1 MALKNLLVYFETSP
15 AIRLLNATVN
25 APFIIDFLQSQ
36 FKREP
41 HLSIDHSDLL
51 ISLGSYVEDIREEF
65 SEALKGEPDRYL
77 SDWCSND
84 TRWLKRYYEPGNDEP
99 KYSLT
104 AHTEDVLAFLD
115 KVLDK
120 DLGFVGTHSRLH
132 LIINTLQELVIEGSD
147 DPATRL
153 EHLRKQRDNIE
164 EQIARIEQSDE
175 VDVEPPTLIRE
186 RFNTAISLLRQL
198 LGDFRQVEENFKE
211 ITIQIQ
217 QQRAE
222 QATTAG
228 QILGYALD
236 AEDEL
241 NNQDQS
247 VSFNQFANLILS
259 PVESEKLSLLIKQIL
274 RLKELSEE
282 RKGLDAIQGM
292 IPSLLREATSVM
304 RTEQRLSGALRRL
317 VEGQSREENQRLCE
331 ILAEIRTAA
340 TQISETDSAQGIE
353 ISVEALPK
361 LASPLS
367 RTFWRPSEEFEPVDM
382 IEVGVD
388 LDELA
393 QAIKQ
398 FGQLSRINWGE
409 MRKLI
414 DDGLS
419 ANNGRISLAQL
430 LEQQFGENDIIE
442 VLGFIQIALDDGHEV
457 DGSRRDEVYLETR
470 RGLIRLRIPIVTFN
484 TEVLEGSDHE

>member
-1 MALKNLLVYFETSP
+1 MALKKLLVYFETSP
-15 AIRLLNATVN
+15 AIRLLNAKVN

-36 FKREP
+36 FKREQ
-41 HLSIDHSDLL
+41 HLSIEHSDLL
-51 ISLGSYVEDIREEF
+51 ISLGSYIEDIREEF
-65 SEALKGEPDRYL
+65 PDALKGDSDRYL

-115 KVLDK
+115 NVLDK

-132 LIINTLQELVIEGSD
+132 LIISTLQELLIKGSD

-153 EHLRKQRDNIE
+153 EHLQKQRKKID
-164 EQIARIEQSDE
+164 EQIARIEQSNE

-198 LGDFRQVEENFKE
+198 QGDFRQVEENFKE

-217 QQRAE
+217 QRRAE
-222 QATTAG
+222 QAATAG

-241 NNQDQS
+241 NSQDQS

-259 PVESEKLSLLIKQIL
+259 PVESEKLSALIKQII

-317 VEGQSREENQRLCE
+317 VEGQSREENQRLSE
-331 ILAEIRTAA
+331 VLAEIRTIASQVSETTA
-340 TQISETDSAQGIE
+340 TQDVE
-353 ISVEALPK
+353 ISVDVLPK

-367 RTFWRPSEEFEPVDM
+367 RTFWRPSEEFEPVEM
-382 IEVGVD
+382 VD
-388 LDELA
+388 VSADPDELA
-393 QAIKQ
+393 QAMMQ
-398 FGQLSRINWGE
+398 FGQLSRINWRE

-414 DDGLS
+414 EDGLA
-419 ANNGRISLAQL
+419 ANDGKISLAQL
-430 LEQQFGENDIIE
+430 LEQESGLNDIVE
-442 VLGFIQIALDDGHEV
+442 VLGFIQIALDDRHDVDDTKREEV
-457 DGSRRDEVYLETR
+457 FLERDQ
-470 RGLIRLRIPIVTFN
+470 GLIRLRIPVVVFT
-484 TEVLEGSDHE
+484 VKKLEGITHE